1 MVRLGCMSNSPLVYK
16 QKIQLHG
23 IYTTFRSR
31 DKGQNNKSLPDEHF
45 ETIASK
51 IGPFLPV

>member
-1 MVRLGCMSNSPLVYK
+1 M
-16 QKIQLHG
+16 LH
-23 IYTTFRSR
+23 IKNYSEFEFY
-31 DKGQNNKSLPDEHF
+31 LLDEHF